1 MATSQL
7 QQPARS
13 GSALLPSVYLSRAT
27 GTGTG
32 TGAGGA
38 GPVVYRCTAVPVP
51 VPVRM
56 PVRVPVPAPLVPSR
70 PGPATALTLVSL
82 SFHFCIIFRESCVSR
97 RTRLVIHILSPT
109 KVVQLYYE
117 FIRSFDLIHDLFRRG
132 SVRRT
137 ARRLRR
143 VRVTA

>member
-32 TGAGGA
+32 TGAGGT

-56 PVRVPVPAPLVPSR
+56 PVRVPVPAPLVPSGSR
-70 PGPATALTLVSL
+70 YFAYARLLIFSL
-82 SFHFCIIFRESCVSR
+82 LHN
-97 RTRLVIHILSPT
+97 LS
-109 KVVQLYYE
+109 
-117 FIRSFDLIHDLFRRG
+117 
-132 SVRRT
+132 
-137 ARRLRR
+137 
-143 VRVTA
+143 

>member
-32 TGAGGA
+32 TGAGGT

-56 PVRVPVPAPLVPSR
+56 PVRVPVRMPVRVPVPAPLVPSGSR
-70 PGPATALTLVSL
+70 YCAYARLLIFSL
-82 SFHFCIIFRESCVSR
+82 LHN
-97 RTRLVIHILSPT
+97 LS
-109 KVVQLYYE
+109 
-117 FIRSFDLIHDLFRRG
+117 
-132 SVRRT
+132 
-137 ARRLRR
+137 
-143 VRVTA
+143 